1 MQTHFQDR
9 LMIYRCVSSCLTSLR
24 VYCHGYRSAMLETQE
39 LSSQTDAEAHLGSF
53 ITEGEMV
60 CKLITMG
67 CSHPA
72 PE

>member
-39 LSSQTDAEAHLGSF
+39 LSSQLFLIA
-53 ITEGEMV
+53 
-60 CKLITMG
+60 KLYGLDI
-67 CSHPA
+67 SS
-72 PE
+72 